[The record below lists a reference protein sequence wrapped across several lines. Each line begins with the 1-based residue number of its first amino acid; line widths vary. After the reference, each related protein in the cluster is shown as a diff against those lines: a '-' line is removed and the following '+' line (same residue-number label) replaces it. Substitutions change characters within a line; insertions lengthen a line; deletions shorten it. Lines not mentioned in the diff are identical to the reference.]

1 MFEVGALVS
10 TIKATVELAKSAKDV
25 NDQAQINA
33 AISDIMER
41 LMAVQSELFS
51 KQQDNQELIEEVKS
65 LKAQIENNRRFEQY
79 RLEKTPMGYYFM
91 PLRDDFVTSDQPHH
105 SICHVCREKGIRSIL
120 TEQDN
125 AYTCPSCKYI
135 AWKVS
140 PPKRR
145 SRNVVPS
152 SYT

>member
-1 MFEVGALVS
+1 MFEIGALVS

-41 LMAVQSELFS
+41 LMTVQSELFN
-51 KQQDNQELIEEVKS
+51 KQQENHALLDEVKL
-65 LKAQIENNRRFEQY
+65 LKAKMENDQRFEQY
-79 RLEKTPMGYYFM
+79 RLEKTPMGYYFL
-91 PLRDDFVTSDQPHH
+91 PLRDEFVTADLPHH

-120 TEQDN
+120 SENDYG
-125 AYTCPSCKYI
+125 YTCPTCGHK

-140 PPKRR
+140 PPQKR
-145 SRNVVPS
+145 SRGVVRS
-152 SYT
+152 SLT